1 LEKIAPIP
9 TPILATIMIVRSR
22 AALELKAE
30 FRKFTASLLTP
41 TTRSKIARAKRAERV
56 KI

>member
-9 TPILATIMIVRSR
+9 TPILATIIMVRRR

-30 FRKFTASLLTP
+30 LRKFTASLLTP
-41 TTRSKIARAKRAERV
+41 TTRSKVAKRKSAERV

>member
-1 LEKIAPIP
+1 
-9 TPILATIMIVRSR
+9 VRSR